1 MLLGVHK
8 CSHDFPLSVV
18 DIYTK
23 NLGRLK
29 NSTQHT
35 LHSPNNPKERHEA
48 SNYKSLWRNG
58 KNQHSVKCLLPP
70 MDYLSRTSLLNVT
83 SIQIDLIEEGFDN
96 VKPDSYNFPS
106 NETNSGDKQRILDIK
121 FEHETANGDDK
132 NITTAHK
139 IRNPRSVPFGSRLS
153 SRSSPKP
160 NTSSQTTTIRPNGH
174 SADTSRRIATSRIT
188 TVRPKIHEKEQ
199 ENLKSSQESS
209 TASITD
215 TSKRSGFVGNV
226 NKLNSAPENIEYNT
240 RNHAEDKDKFISHE
254 DSSVSSVSSEVRR
267 KGFRGTRRRVK
278 NRTSQQVS
286 VTEPPQISEKDNEP
300 KKEFE
305 QANTSELS
313 QSPTEVDLYD
323 VSSTDKPDLPSTES
337 EEPFNFMK
345 NSPNRRRFNK
355 LNFTSKYKT
364 FSTSRPLLPHSPIN
378 RKVAVASPKQATN
391 FEVSEKEKTSSVTNE
406 FESFVSSKPASS
418 PENMELRRNGHTEH
432 QNAFSTDSNASFS
445 SMRTSFPKRKFNKL
459 NFTSQN
465 ESFKNNRPTRAP
477 YSSIQKTEESL
488 WKHNI
493 KETQNTFKNEFE
505 AFASDTQTQDNTQVQ
520 HAPTEED
527 TSSQITEPVKSDTT
541 FSSLRT
547 NLNRRRFNK
556 LNFTS
561 QNESLKKVTEIPRIR
576 FNERQMKPTTSFVS
590 FRQKG
595 NRFTRRPSNYL
606 NHTQQNATVIQPTRI
621 TTKDFHSRHINPS
634 KGLSDRVTTFK
645 PSHFSFNNKR
655 QNPSI
660 TTRRPAS
667 SSNFPAQF
675 NSYKSHESDYTKRK
689 SSSYDSFVEHPSK
702 ATTIVDNAYSHT
714 EAAFLPSEK
723 LIEPSVPTEPTQFLM
738 NEQPSYINYDKKQNH
753 QYEGYEVHQTPFSS
767 AIDISSSYEEKST
780 TQSDQ
785 TESPM
790 LSKNGEIPNS
800 PNSYS
805 HISYTK
811 RIYTNPGIRSKAVSA
826 KYSEGIAFLST
837 PTPEILLTNT
847 ENYGHQESNEF
858 LSFED
863 EDKFVTSTEGHQNW
877 VSTFSE
883 ESYDTSLSPL
893 FSTEKPNKL
902 EFKEQ
907 TSFDNKKLQRTR
919 NYSQTNSWN
928 PRPTE
933 FDADSFPSSIEI
945 LSESPFFSVYHRP
958 ESKRIVKPSESNRIV
973 SSENRQTSP
982 RVFYNSNNDS
992 QVIDLST
999 RKPTSPSHFDYNIAS
1014 STSSW
1019 TPNLSEIIP
1028 NIEHIE
1034 SQESEKQTSKE
1045 DKNVTLSRELEVQM
1059 HAIASTIGPGLYFY
1073 SSDNN
1078 QNSSIQISLSQPNI
1092 TNFPYVTKPE
1102 SLTTKQWHKTV
1113 PLSKPLIKSPLST
1126 VFDTSKENGQYY
1138 HYVMNMGQN
1147 PPTNKKRKTKIY
1159 SAGNALYKILNETGL
1174 SFYTSSTED
1183 AQYVLDNSFKVTEMP
1198 SLFLIST
1205 VKDINKGDSINNH
1218 TEGLSVKNDVNDV
1231 TEIISDLTEN
1241 SNITILKNGSETNN
1255 HAFII
1260 QPTTS
1265 ESSSNEES
1273 EAYST
1278 PSSFTD
1284 VFNDSLLNE
1293 SSKEIIY
1300 SESYTTLSTSETIG
1314 DDSLK
1319 LKESPTPVVFSETT
1333 TISSS
1338 LSKIF
1343 LNKTSNNNSSPVDF
1357 LDETT
1362 SITFMGTEINVTEIP
1377 VNVFTDSYNLTYF
1390 NETILQINEN
1400 IPESILTDN
1409 AFIKLD
1415 TGNFLNISKNEST
1428 TLKPNAA
1435 EQSETTPISVD
1446 YDIFSLMATPNP
1458 IVTDK
1463 QKTDLH
1469 RIDSADI
1476 NKDTNRNEE
1485 IINVTQFPNSTSKP
1499 FEAADFKSSTISNIP
1514 TTNKALN
1521 TDTQIMR
1528 NKGHNSILNQGIQ
1541 QDTTR
1546 HNSDNTGTYSIEKQ
1560 NMFQSEHRGVT
1571 SHPVM
1576 ELVIQNSDV
1585 NDFITKMND
1594 MPVVIKIFNP
1604 KTQRYHSVL
1613 ITPEG
1618 KKKKFA
1624 SSSNSTAHSENST
1637 PPKETPNHTSD
1648 IFESE
1653 IVGNNE
1659 ERETKNFHESGKD
1672 FIVSEKSPKD
1682 DKYFDIFSP
1691 SGSFELD
1698 ASNPTSTGTHQI
1710 TKIHSK
1716 PEGNLININ
1725 DLKEL
1730 LLKSID
1736 KNKNVE
1742 NLPNRKYTT
1751 ESTIEIPNSEKG
1763 NIVDKL
1769 SFLTDISSS
1778 DEATPN
1784 YSLENIPFSV
1794 SESVVISEESEN
1806 NNGDD
1811 KLEDATGDGQTA
1823 FIEPKTEVLEEP
1835 QLISPLSSESDDPI
1849 KTLLNIMENYRSPK
1863 PNLSEQEKESFV
1875 APLKTESSLK
1885 VEPLTEKPLHLIP
1898 IYFETDDY
1906 ETTEESQRIQS
1917 FRNPDSSLA
1926 HNHFSEKYDS
1936 RTSPRIST
1944 SDPSSDILIHET
1956 ESIDNIKHLTNS
1968 NIRTDIQRIQDFG
1981 DLRWFNHGAPQ
1992 KPYSSASETSNY
2004 NTESIDN
2011 SRTDIKH
2018 TQNFENLKWL
2028 NHGASRIPPSSFPSD
2043 VSVHKDINFDSNK
2056 PRINSNMKSDRQTI
2070 QDFGDHKWVNH
2081 GTFQQ
2086 YSRPDIRVERPNTQ
2100 SYTTGNHH
2108 HKSSY
2113 NQDINP
2119 QTSHDQ
2125 YLNHKE
2131 LSRSFYSSSL
2141 PERQNPDA
2149 INKEYKKPKSN
2160 RRRKNKRRRT
2170 QKLRHGNIPQYTRS
2184 DLSSD
2189 VLLQEA
2195 SSNNHQVYILP
2206 TETEANNPHLQQ
2218 FTYRDAPRLNKDTLT
2233 HNHQINDEEESKINN
2248 KYTPEITYANPQ
2260 RPDQVLESKDK
2271 ETKDKYNEE
2280 FIFGDIPRHIDQVI
2294 DVKDEK
2300 VYKNKY
2306 IQEPINRDA
2315 HEHNH
2320 EIPDSKIEKEGKK
2333 VAQES
2338 TFEKDLREN
2347 YQFPIANSEVMISDK
2362 LTEIFTPQRIQ
2373 SSIPPQT
2380 AEHNIYQAP
2389 ENNKDRKVNV
2399 IHTGKPKFRTIPQ
2412 YIVPEES
2419 PDVLHKEL
2427 SSDDF
2432 QSLDSNKRSNMDD
2445 LYNQY
2450 VKIFS
2455 QRMSSEL
2462 SSDSQINESKNDKS
2476 DDSESAVKYI
2486 KEIPYVEPK
2495 RMIPTILNSKI
2506 TPPPDKFILLDDM
2519 KTEILRSQ
2527 VQQKRSSVSREE
2539 DSIDLPQ
2546 ELQNNS
2552 PSTETENDLYPKFK
2566 TSLER
2571 YGRRLI

>member
-1 MLLGVHK
+1 M
-8 CSHDFPLSVV
+8 
-18 DIYTK
+18 
-23 NLGRLK
+23 
-29 NSTQHT
+29 
-35 LHSPNNPKERHEA
+35 
-48 SNYKSLWRNG
+48 
-58 KNQHSVKCLLPP
+58 VKL
-70 MDYLSRTSLLNVT
+70 
-83 SIQIDLIEEGFDN
+83 
-96 VKPDSYNFPS
+96 DSYNFPS
-106 NETNSGDKQRILDIK
+106 NETNSGDKQRILDTK
-121 FEHETANGDDK
+121 FEHETVDDGYK
-132 NITTAHK
+132 NITTDNK

-153 SRSSPKP
+153 SRSSP
-160 NTSSQTTTIRPNGH
+160 NTSSQITTIRPNGH
-174 SADTSRRIATSRIT
+174 STDTIRRIATSRIT
-188 TVRPKIHEKEQ
+188 TVRPKVHEKEQ

-209 TASITD
+209 TATITD
-215 TSKRSGFVGNV
+215 TSKRSGFGGNV
-226 NKLNSAPENIEYNT
+226 NKLNSAPEDIKYNT

-254 DSSVSSVSSEVRR
+254 DSSVRSVSSEVRR

-286 VTEPPQISEKDNEP
+286 ITEPPQISEKDNEP

-305 QANTSELS
+305 QADTSELS

-323 VSSTDKPDLPSTES
+323 VSSADKPELPSTDS
-337 EEPFNFMK
+337 EEPFNFRR
-345 NSPNRRRFNK
+345 NTPNRRRFNK

-364 FSTSRPLLPHSPIN
+364 FSTSRPSLPHNPIN
-378 RKVAVASPKQATN
+378 RKAAVTFPKQATH

-406 FESFVSSKPASS
+406 FESFVSSKPTSS
-418 PENMELRRNGHTEH
+418 PENVELHRDGHTEN

-445 SMRTSFPKRKFNKL
+445 SMRTTFPKRKFNKL

-465 ESFKNNRPTRAP
+465 EPFKNNRPTRAP
-477 YSSIQKTEESL
+477 YSSIPKTEESL
-488 WKHNI
+488 RKHNI

-505 AFASDTQTQDNTQVQ
+505 AFASNTQAQDNTQVQ
-520 HAPTEED
+520 RAPTAEGI
-527 TSSQITEPVKSDTT
+527 SSQITEPLKSDTPS
-541 FSSLRT
+541 SSLRT
-547 NLNRRRFNK
+547 NLNRRRFNR

-561 QNESLKKVTEIPRIR
+561 QNEALKKASEIPRIR
-576 FNERQMKPTTSFVS
+576 FNERQMKPTASFVS

-595 NRFTRRPSNYL
+595 NRFTRRPSNYF
-606 NHTQQNATVIQPTRI
+606 NHTQQNASVIQPTRI
-621 TTKDFHSRHINPS
+621 TTEDFHSGQINPS
-634 KGLSDRVTTFK
+634 KGVSDQVTTHK

-655 QNPSI
+655 QNPST
-660 TTRRPAS
+660 TTRRPTS
-667 SSNFPAQF
+667 SSDFPTQF

-689 SSSYDSFVEHPSK
+689 SSSYDSFVGHPSK
-702 ATTIVDNAYSHT
+702 ATTTVVNEYSRT
-714 EAAFLPSEK
+714 EATFLPSEK
-723 LIEPSVPTEPTQFLM
+723 LIEPSVPTEPSQFLM
-738 NEQPSYINYDKKQNH
+738 NEQLSYINYDEKQNH
-753 QYEGYEVHQTPFSS
+753 QNGYEFHQTPVSS
-767 AIDISSSYEEKST
+767 AIDISSAYEEKNT

-785 TESPM
+785 TESHT
-790 LSKNGEIPNS
+790 LSKNGKIPNS
-800 PNSYS
+800 PNSDS

-826 KYSEGIAFLST
+826 KYSGGIALLST
-837 PTPEILLTNT
+837 PTPEISLTNT
-847 ENYGHQESNEF
+847 ANYEHQESNEF

-863 EDKFVTSTEGHQNW
+863 EDTFVTSTEGHQNW

-883 ESYDTSLSPL
+883 ESYDTSISPL
-893 FSTEKPNKL
+893 FTTEKPNKL

-919 NYSQTNSWN
+919 NYPQPNSWK

-933 FDADSFPSSIEI
+933 FDADSFPSSMEI
-945 LSESPFFSVYHRP
+945 LSESPFFTVYHRP
-958 ESKRIVKPSESNRIV
+958 ESKRIVKPNESNRIV

-982 RVFYNSNNDS
+982 RAFYNSNNDS

-999 RKPTSPSHFDYNIAS
+999 RNPTSASHFDYNITS
-1014 STSSW
+1014 STSNW
-1019 TPNLSEIIP
+1019 VPNQSETFP
-1028 NIEHIE
+1028 NIEDIE

-1045 DKNVTLSRELEVQM
+1045 DKNLALAREFEVQM
-1059 HAIASTIGPGLYFY
+1059 HKIASTKEPKLYFY

-1078 QNSSIQISLSQPNI
+1078 QNSSIQISLSQPNN
-1092 TNFPYVTKPE
+1092 TNVPYFTKPE

-1113 PLSKPLIKSPLST
+1113 PISKPLIKSPLST

-1147 PPTNKKRKTKIY
+1147 PPTNKKEKTKIH
-1159 SAGNALYKILNETGL
+1159 STGNALYKILNETGL

-1183 AQYVLDNSFKVTEMP
+1183 GQYVLDNSFKVTEIP
-1198 SLFLIST
+1198 SPFLIST
-1205 VKDINKGDSINNH
+1205 VKDFSKEDSINNH
-1218 TEGLSVKNDVNDV
+1218 TEDLNVKNNVNDV
-1231 TEIISDLTEN
+1231 AEIILDLTEN
-1241 SNITILKNGSETNN
+1241 STVTILKKNGSETNN
-1255 HAFII
+1255 LAFII

-1278 PSSFTD
+1278 SSSFTD

-1300 SESYTTLSTSETIG
+1300 SEFYTTLSTSETIG

-1319 LKESPTPVVFSETT
+1319 LKESPTPVVFPETT

-1338 LSKIF
+1338 PSEIF

-1357 LDETT
+1357 LDEATI
-1362 SITFMGTEINVTEIP
+1362 ITFVGTEINVTEVP
-1377 VNVFTDSYNLTYF
+1377 VNVFADSYNQTYF
-1390 NETILQINEN
+1390 NETFLQINEN
-1400 IPESILTDN
+1400 IPESILIDN
-1409 AFIKLD
+1409 SSVKLD
-1415 TGNFLNISKNEST
+1415 TGNYLNISQNEST

-1458 IVTDK
+1458 IVTNK
-1463 QKTDLH
+1463 QKIDLY

-1476 NKDTNRNEE
+1476 NKDTNRNKE
-1485 IINVTQFPNSTSKP
+1485 IINVTQLPNSTLKP
-1499 FEAADFKSSTISNIP
+1499 FEAANFKPSTISNISA
-1514 TTNKALN
+1514 TNKALSTN
-1521 TDTQIMR
+1521 TQIVR
-1528 NKGHNSILNQGIQ
+1528 NKTHNSHLNQGIQ
-1541 QDTTR
+1541 QDETR
-1546 HNSDNTGTYSIEKQ
+1546 HNSDNAYGIEKQ
-1560 NMFQSEHRGVT
+1560 NIFQSEHRGVT

-1594 MPVVIKIFNP
+1594 MPVVVKIFNP

-1624 SSSNSTAHSENST
+1624 SSSNSTAHFENST
-1637 PPKETPNHTSD
+1637 PPKETPDHTSD

-1659 ERETKNFHESGKD
+1659 ERDTKIIHESGKEL
-1672 FIVSEKSPKD
+1672 IVSEKSPKD

-1698 ASNPTSTGTHQI
+1698 APNPTSAGAHQI

-1736 KNKNVE
+1736 KNKNLE

-1751 ESTIEIPNSEKG
+1751 ESTIEISNSEKE

-1769 SFLTDISSS
+1769 SFLTDIPSS

-1835 QLISPLSSESDDPI
+1835 QVISPLSSESDDPI
-1849 KTLLNIMENYRSPK
+1849 KTLLSIMENYRSPK

-1875 APLKTESSLK
+1875 VPLKTESSLN

-1917 FRNPDSSLA
+1917 FRNPGSSLA
-1926 HNHFSEKYDS
+1926 HNHFSEKHDS
-1936 RTSPRIST
+1936 ITSPRISH
-1944 SDPSSDILIHET
+1944 SDPSSDILIHKT

-1968 NIRTDIQRIQDFG
+1968 NRRTDIQDFG

-1992 KPYSSASETSNY
+1992 KLYSGASETSNY

-2018 TQNFENLKWL
+2018 IQNFENLKRL
-2028 NHGASRIPPSSFPSD
+2028 DHGASQIPPSSFPSD
-2043 VSVHKDINFDSNK
+2043 VTNHKDISFDSKK
-2056 PRINSNMKSDRQTI
+2056 PWINSNMRSDRQTI
-2070 QDFGDHKWVNH
+2070 QNFGDQKWVNH

-2086 YSRPDIRVERPNTQ
+2086 YSRADSRFELPNTQ
-2100 SYTTGNHH
+2100 SYTIGNHH

-2113 NQDINP
+2113 NKDINP
-2119 QTSHDQ
+2119 QTSHDR
-2125 YLNHKE
+2125 YLNHE
-2131 LSRSFYSSSL
+2131 DLSRSFYSSSL
-2141 PERQNPDA
+2141 PERQNPEA

-2170 QKLRHGNIPQYTRS
+2170 QKLRHGNIPQYRRS
-2184 DLSSD
+2184 DLSSAA
-2189 VLLQEA
+2189 LLQEA

-2206 TETEANNPHLQQ
+2206 TETEVNNPHLQQ
-2218 FTYRDAPRLNKDTLT
+2218 FTYRDAPRPNKDTLKR
-2233 HNHQINDEEESKINN
+2233 NHQIIDEEESNINN
-2248 KYTPEITYANPQ
+2248 KYTSEITYADPK
-2260 RPDQVLESKDK
+2260 RLDHVLESKDEEAK
-2271 ETKDKYNEE
+2271 EKYNEK

-2294 DVKDEK
+2294 DAKDERE
-2300 VYKNKY
+2300 YKNKY
-2306 IQEPINRDA
+2306 IQESINRDA
-2315 HEHNH
+2315 HKHNH
-2320 EIPDSKIEKEGKK
+2320 EIPDSKIEKESKK

-2338 TFEKDLREN
+2338 TLEMDRREN
-2347 YQFPIANSEVMISDK
+2347 YQLSISDSEVMISDK
-2362 LTEIFTPQRIQ
+2362 LTEISTPQHIQ
-2373 SSIPPQT
+2373 SSIPLQT
-2380 AEHNIYQAP
+2380 AGHNIYQAP
-2389 ENNKDRKVNV
+2389 ENNEDRKVNV

-2419 PDVLHKEL
+2419 PDDLHKEF

-2432 QSLDSNKRSNMDD
+2432 QSLDNNKRSNIDD

-2450 VKIFS
+2450 VKVFS

-2462 SSDSQINESKNDKS
+2462 SSDIQINESKNDKS
-2476 DDSESAVKYI
+2476 DDSESTVKYI

-2527 VQQKRSSVSREE
+2527 VQQKRSSVSRE

-2552 PSTETENDLYPKFK
+2552 PSTDTENDFYPKFK
-2566 TSLER
+2566 TSLAR
-2571 YGRRLI
+2571 YGRRLS

>member
-1 MLLGVHK
+1 
-8 CSHDFPLSVV
+8 
-18 DIYTK
+18 
-23 NLGRLK
+23 
-29 NSTQHT
+29 
-35 LHSPNNPKERHEA
+35 
-48 SNYKSLWRNG
+48 
-58 KNQHSVKCLLPP
+58 
-70 MDYLSRTSLLNVT
+70 
-83 SIQIDLIEEGFDN
+83 GFDN

-286 VTEPPQISEKDNEP
+286 IAEPPQILEKDNEP

-305 QANTSELS
+305 QADTSELS

-323 VSSTDKPDLPSTES
+323 ISSTDKPDLPSTES

-378 RKVAVASPKQATN
+378 RK
-391 FEVSEKEKTSSVTNE
+391 
-406 FESFVSSKPASS
+406 
-418 PENMELRRNGHTEH
+418 
-432 QNAFSTDSNASFS
+432 
-445 SMRTSFPKRKFNKL
+445 
-459 NFTSQN
+459 
-465 ESFKNNRPTRAP
+465 
-477 YSSIQKTEESL
+477 
-488 WKHNI
+488 
-493 KETQNTFKNEFE
+493 
-505 AFASDTQTQDNTQVQ
+505 TQDNTQVQ

-877 VSTFSE
+877 
-883 ESYDTSLSPL
+883 
-893 FSTEKPNKL
+893 
-902 EFKEQ
+902 
-907 TSFDNKKLQRTR
+907 
-919 NYSQTNSWN
+919 TNSWN

-999 RKPTSPSHFDYNIAS
+999 RKPTSASHFDYNITS

-1019 TPNLSEIIP
+1019 TPNLSETIP

-1045 DKNVTLSRELEVQM
+1045 DKNLTLLREFEVQM
-1059 HAIASTIGPGLYFY
+1059 HTIASTKEPKLYFY

-1159 SAGNALYKILNETGL
+1159 STGNALYKILNETGL

-1198 SLFLIST
+1198 SPFLIST

-1377 VNVFTDSYNLTYF
+1377 VNVFTDSYNITYF

-1409 AFIKLD
+1409 SSIKLD
-1415 TGNFLNISKNEST
+1415 TGNFLNISQNEST

-1499 FEAADFKSSTISNIP
+1499 FEAADFKSSTISNIAA
-1514 TTNKALN
+1514 TNKALN
-1521 TDTQIMR
+1521 TNTQNVR
-1528 NKGHNSILNQGIQ
+1528 NKS
-1541 QDTTR
+1541 
-1546 HNSDNTGTYSIEKQ
+1546 
-1560 NMFQSEHRGVT
+1560 
-1571 SHPVM
+1571 
-1576 ELVIQNSDV
+1576 
-1585 NDFITKMND
+1585 
-1594 MPVVIKIFNP
+1594 
-1604 KTQRYHSVL
+1604 
-1613 ITPEG
+1613 
-1618 KKKKFA
+1618 
-1624 SSSNSTAHSENST
+1624 
-1637 PPKETPNHTSD
+1637 
-1648 IFESE
+1648 
-1653 IVGNNE
+1653 
-1659 ERETKNFHESGKD
+1659 
-1672 FIVSEKSPKD
+1672 
-1682 DKYFDIFSP
+1682 FS
-1691 SGSFELD
+1691 F
-1698 ASNPTSTGTHQI
+1698 
-1710 TKIHSK
+1710 
-1716 PEGNLININ
+1716 
-1725 DLKEL
+1725 
-1730 LLKSID
+1730 
-1736 KNKNVE
+1736 
-1742 NLPNRKYTT
+1742 
-1751 ESTIEIPNSEKG
+1751 
-1763 NIVDKL
+1763 
-1769 SFLTDISSS
+1769 
-1778 DEATPN
+1778 
-1784 YSLENIPFSV
+1784 
-1794 SESVVISEESEN
+1794 
-1806 NNGDD
+1806 
-1811 KLEDATGDGQTA
+1811 
-1823 FIEPKTEVLEEP
+1823 
-1835 QLISPLSSESDDPI
+1835 
-1849 KTLLNIMENYRSPK
+1849 
-1863 PNLSEQEKESFV
+1863 
-1875 APLKTESSLK
+1875 
-1885 VEPLTEKPLHLIP
+1885 
-1898 IYFETDDY
+1898 
-1906 ETTEESQRIQS
+1906 
-1917 FRNPDSSLA
+1917 
-1926 HNHFSEKYDS
+1926 
-1936 RTSPRIST
+1936 
-1944 SDPSSDILIHET
+1944 
-1956 ESIDNIKHLTNS
+1956 
-1968 NIRTDIQRIQDFG
+1968 
-1981 DLRWFNHGAPQ
+1981 
-1992 KPYSSASETSNY
+1992 
-2004 NTESIDN
+2004 
-2011 SRTDIKH
+2011 
-2018 TQNFENLKWL
+2018 
-2028 NHGASRIPPSSFPSD
+2028 
-2043 VSVHKDINFDSNK
+2043 
-2056 PRINSNMKSDRQTI
+2056 
-2070 QDFGDHKWVNH
+2070 
-2081 GTFQQ
+2081 
-2086 YSRPDIRVERPNTQ
+2086 
-2100 SYTTGNHH
+2100 
-2108 HKSSY
+2108 
-2113 NQDINP
+2113 
-2119 QTSHDQ
+2119 
-2125 YLNHKE
+2125 
-2131 LSRSFYSSSL
+2131 
-2141 PERQNPDA
+2141 
-2149 INKEYKKPKSN
+2149 
-2160 RRRKNKRRRT
+2160 
-2170 QKLRHGNIPQYTRS
+2170 
-2184 DLSSD
+2184 
-2189 VLLQEA
+2189 
-2195 SSNNHQVYILP
+2195 
-2206 TETEANNPHLQQ
+2206 
-2218 FTYRDAPRLNKDTLT
+2218 
-2233 HNHQINDEEESKINN
+2233 
-2248 KYTPEITYANPQ
+2248 
-2260 RPDQVLESKDK
+2260 
-2271 ETKDKYNEE
+2271 
-2280 FIFGDIPRHIDQVI
+2280 
-2294 DVKDEK
+2294 
-2300 VYKNKY
+2300 
-2306 IQEPINRDA
+2306 
-2315 HEHNH
+2315 
-2320 EIPDSKIEKEGKK
+2320 
-2333 VAQES
+2333 
-2338 TFEKDLREN
+2338 
-2347 YQFPIANSEVMISDK
+2347 
-2362 LTEIFTPQRIQ
+2362 
-2373 SSIPPQT
+2373 
-2380 AEHNIYQAP
+2380 
-2389 ENNKDRKVNV
+2389 
-2399 IHTGKPKFRTIPQ
+2399 
-2412 YIVPEES
+2412 
-2419 PDVLHKEL
+2419 
-2427 SSDDF
+2427 
-2432 QSLDSNKRSNMDD
+2432 
-2445 LYNQY
+2445 
-2450 VKIFS
+2450 
-2455 QRMSSEL
+2455 
-2462 SSDSQINESKNDKS
+2462 
-2476 DDSESAVKYI
+2476 
-2486 KEIPYVEPK
+2486 
-2495 RMIPTILNSKI
+2495 
-2506 TPPPDKFILLDDM
+2506 
-2519 KTEILRSQ
+2519 
-2527 VQQKRSSVSREE
+2527 
-2539 DSIDLPQ
+2539 
-2546 ELQNNS
+2546 
-2552 PSTETENDLYPKFK
+2552 
-2566 TSLER
+2566 
-2571 YGRRLI
+2571 